1 MVKVKHKFL
10 CSDCGYE
17 SPKWYGKC
25 PGCGAWNSM
34 VEEVEKPVKTQG
46 MTSGIF
52 HAKEKPESIINIESG
67 KEPRIQTGIGEL
79 NRVLGGG
86 VVPGSLVLVGGD
98 PGIGKSTL
106 LLQTS
111 HEMARS
117 GLRVLYISGEESV
130 RQTKLRAERLGALSA
145 ELFVLC
151 ESSMD
156 GIEEAIEQVKPDFL
170 VIDSIQTVYLPEV
183 TSAPGS
189 VSQVRECT
197 ARFMRIAKGQGIAT
211 VLVGHVTKEGAIAGP
226 RLLEHMVDCV
236 LYFEGERHHSY
247 RLLRA
252 ERPLGVAGSTVVASM
267 EGTRPM
273 LVELQALIS
282 ATHFPSPRRMATGV
296 DYQRM
301 NLIIAVLEK
310 RMGMFLQNQ
319 DAYVNLAGGVKLD
332 EPAVDLAIA
341 VSVASSFRDLPTK
354 PYDVFFGEVGLTGEV
369 RAVSRAEQR
378 VKEAAKLGFKRVILP
393 EKSMKG
399 WKGPQGIQLIGVN
412 TVADALAVA
421 LD

>member
-1 MVKVKHKFL
+1 MVKVKTKFF
-10 CSDCGYE
+10 CGECGYE

-34 VEEVEKPVKTQG
+34 VEETVKTVKTQG
-46 MTSGIF
+46 LNSGLF
-52 HAKEKPESIINIESG
+52 HAKEKPLSIINIESG

-111 HEMARS
+111 HELARS
-117 GLRVLYISGEESV
+117 GLKVLYISGEESV
-130 RQTKLRAERLGALSA
+130 RQTKLRAERLGALSP

-156 GIEEAIEQVKPDFL
+156 GIEEAIEGVAPDFL

-252 ERPLGVAGSTVVASM
+252 VKNRFGSTNEIGIFEMNESGLTEVANPSELFLSERPLGVAGSTVVASM

-273 LVELQALIS
+273 LVELQALIA

-296 DYQRM
+296 DHQRM
-301 NLIIAVLEK
+301 NLILAVLEK
-310 RMGMFLQNQ
+310 EWACSCKIRTPTSIW
-319 DAYVNLAGGVKLD
+319 
-332 EPAVDLAIA
+332 PAAPSWMNRRWTWRSPSAWRPASAIYRP
-341 VSVASSFRDLPTK
+341 SRTTSFSERW
-354 PYDVFFGEVGLTGEV
+354 
-369 RAVSRAEQR
+369 A
-378 VKEAAKLGFKRVILP
+378 
-393 EKSMKG
+393 
-399 WKGPQGIQLIGVN
+399 
-412 TVADALAVA
+412 
-421 LD
+421 

>member
-1 MVKVKHKFL
+1 
-10 CSDCGYE
+10 
-17 SPKWYGKC
+17 
-25 PGCGAWNSM
+25 M
-34 VEEVEKPVKTQG
+34 VEETVKTVKTQG
-46 MTSGIF
+46 LNSGLF
-52 HAKEKPESIINIESG
+52 HAKEKPLSIINIESG

-111 HEMARS
+111 HELARS
-117 GLRVLYISGEESV
+117 GLKVLYISGEESV
-130 RQTKLRAERLGALSA
+130 RQTKLRAERLGALSP

-156 GIEEAIEQVKPDFL
+156 GIEEAIEGVAPDFL

-252 ERPLGVAGSTVVASM
+252 VKNRFGSTN
-267 EGTRPM
+267 EIG
-273 LVELQALIS
+273 IS
-282 ATHFPSPRRMATGV
+282 R
-296 DYQRM
+296 
-301 NLIIAVLEK
+301 
-310 RMGMFLQNQ
+310 
-319 DAYVNLAGGVKLD
+319 
-332 EPAVDLAIA
+332 
-341 VSVASSFRDLPTK
+341 
-354 PYDVFFGEVGLTGEV
+354 
-369 RAVSRAEQR
+369 
-378 VKEAAKLGFKRVILP
+378 
-393 EKSMKG
+393 
-399 WKGPQGIQLIGVN
+399 
-412 TVADALAVA
+412 
-421 LD
+421 